1 MSKPKL
7 LADENIPRNVIV
19 KLRSKGY
26 DVLSIWESS
35 PGISD
40 GEVVQLAMKTGRA
53 IITFDKD
60 FGRIAMLEGTV
71 PGIIL
76 LRIPPRNPEY
86 ITRRLL
92 RALKEIRDPHGK
104 LVIVRKGR
112 IKIVEI

>member
-7 LADENIPRNVIV
+7 LADENITKSVIV

-26 DVLSIWESS
+26 DVLSLWESS

-40 GEVVQLAMKTGRA
+40 KEVVELAVKTGKV

-60 FGRIAMLEGTV
+60 FGRIALLERTV

-92 RALKEIRDPHGK
+92 RALKEIRDPYGK
-104 LVIVRKGR
+104 LVIIRKGR
-112 IKIVEI
+112 IKIVKI